1 MPTAACC
8 LGTQRPEHCKLVDS
22 RCAVSTCDVRIHLQA
37 ERQRLA
43 AIPGMMNQNQPEA
56 QEMNDA

>member
-1 MPTAACC
+1 VLDAAAALAQHWSLAQWLTC
-8 LGTQRPEHCKLVDS
+8 GVDM
-22 RCAVSTCDVRIHLQA
+22 RLQA

-43 AIPGMMNQNQPEA
+43 AIPGMINQNQPEA

>member
-1 MPTAACC
+1 MVSFAYVY
-8 LGTQRPEHCKLVDS
+8 KL
-22 RCAVSTCDVRIHLQA
+22 HLQA

-43 AIPGMMNQNQPEA
+43 AIPGMINQNQAEA